1 MVAMLLVSLPVM
13 FGMAVLLTTS
23 ATHSLTVA
31 AEQTGQS
38 VAREVSLKV
47 QDWLSER
54 RQSLT
59 VLAATAADANADDPT
74 GEEARSVMAQVAET
88 GGNFTL
94 IQVTDLDGQVLST
107 SGTGGVTDP
116 AEQEWFARAAEG
128 QPVLTSPVRRG
139 DHIEWVM
146 AQPVL
151 GPDGNPQAIVIGTL
165 DPARLADLL
174 ELELAEVI
182 AVDSQ
187 NRLVYSSEDMGQD
200 TDEAAMLAAGAL
212 STTVE
217 NAATQEAAST
227 GRPGVARFTDLEGH
241 DVIAGYDLVEDLSWT
256 IVAEVHADALL
267 APVTTQ
273 RQYAIALLAV
283 GTLLAVGAAL
293 LFGVREARNLRGLAA
308 RTTAAGVEV
317 NSAAT
322 ELSASSDELA
332 ATTTEQSAG

>member
-1 MVAMLLVSLPVM
+1 M
-13 FGMAVLLTTS
+13 
-23 ATHSLTVA
+23 
-31 AEQTGQS
+31 
-38 VAREVSLKV
+38 
-47 QDWLSER
+47 QDWLSAQRE
-54 RQSLT
+54 SLT
-59 VLAATAADANADDPT
+59 VLAATAADDPT
-74 GEEARSVMAQVAET
+74 GEETRSAMAYMAET

-94 IQVTDLDGQVLST
+94 IQVTDLDGKVLST

-151 GPDGNPQAIVIGTL
+151 GPDGNPQAIVIAGLNPVHLTDLL
-165 DPARLADLL
+165 DPDLD
-174 ELELAEVI
+174 EGSEVL

-187 NRLVYSSEDMGQD
+187 HLLVYSSEDMGKVA
-200 TDEAAMLAAGAL
+200 DEAAMLAAGAL

-227 GRPGVARFTDLEGH
+227 GQPGAVRFTDLEGH
-241 DVIAGYDLVEDLSWT
+241 DVIGGYDLVDDLGW
-256 IVAEVHADALL
+256 IVIAQAHADALL

-273 RQYAIALLAV
+273 RQYAIVVFALGTTLAV
-283 GTLLAVGAAL
+283 VVSIILARRTTRP
-293 LFGVREARNLRGLAA
+293 VRRLTEVARRVAGGDLDA
-308 RTTAAGVEV
+308 RARPEGSTELVELSESINTMLDTTRRLVARVTAAGVEV